1 VLFRTRESFKSSR
14 MVWNP
19 NPFLHYEPSRI
30 YNPLTDRA
38 LTAGDG
44 QYEAFRA
51 FVAGGDANPLLVD
64 DGWLVAEGSDLS
76 RRYHLK
82 IVSLETLTTC
92 NQRCYFCPVS
102 VDPRDDEAMPDEMFD
117 SIVKQ
122 LTTFRSTIE
131 GVFLQSYNEP
141 TVDRRFVDL
150 CRRLFDARLPVA
162 VLSNGS
168 GMTPQNVDALMAAGT
183 LRFLCINLST
193 LDRDRYIHDRG
204 VDHLGIVLRNLEY
217 MRDRPVADQMRI
229 VVLGQ
234 MDDVHRRDFD
244 EIRERYAGS
253 RFEVEMHHATDRAGW
268 LEIGKNTPPIKRLAG
283 CDLLGSRP
291 IQHLHITPN
300 GACILCCQ
308 DYDADYVVGD
318 LSKQTVLEVMESDE
332 MARMRRMTYGLE
344 EAPDDFICRRCTFA
358 LSRDAAP

>member
-14 MVWNP
+14 MVWNS
-19 NPFLHYEPSRI
+19 NPFLHYEASRI

-38 LTAGDG
+38 LSAGDG
-44 QYEAFRA
+44 LYESFRS
-51 FVAGGDANPLLVD
+51 FVAGGEVNPTLAE
-64 DGWLVAEGSDLS
+64 DGWIVPEGTDLS
-76 RRYHLK
+76 RRYRLK

-102 VDPRDDEAMPDEMFD
+102 VDPREDEAMPDAMFD
-117 SIVKQ
+117 SIVQQ
-122 LTTFRSTIE
+122 LTAFRSTLE

-141 TVDRRFVDL
+141 TVDHRFVDL
-150 CRRLFDARLPVA
+150 CRRLFEAQLPVA

-168 GMTPQNVDALMAAGT
+168 GMTPRNVDALMRAGT

-193 LDRDRYIHDRG
+193 LDRERYVRDRG
-204 VDHLGIVLRNLEY
+204 VDHLEIVLRNLEY

-229 VVLGQ
+229 VVLGE
-234 MDDVHRRDFD
+234 MNDIHRRDFE
-244 EIRERYAGS
+244 EIRERFAGS
-253 RFEVEMHHATDRAGW
+253 RFDVEMHHATDRAGW
-268 LEIGKNTPPIKRLAG
+268 LEVGKNTPPIQNLAG

-291 IQHLHITPN
+291 IQHLHITPS

-318 LSKQTVLEVMESDE
+318 LSKQTVIEVMEGNE
-332 MARMRRMTYGLE
+332 MARMRKMAYGLE